1 MSVLSAQPNP
11 SYRQDVQAILN
22 VAPGVGDVA
31 GQWSYA
37 YDSGRLYVS
46 TEASNVLARTEVLAF
61 DGGAPPANS
70 RFGTGTIGVGLAA
83 VTIANNSVTA
93 NSVILITLTSALT
106 TPAAVAAT
114 ISVGTVVP
122 GTSFNV
128 LILDF
133 GGLSVNVAADVDF
146 SYLIVN

>member
-46 TEASNVLARTEVLAF
+46 TEASNVIARTEVLAF

-70 RFGTGTIGVGLAA
+70 RFGTGTVLSA
-83 VTIANNSVTA
+83 TNNIIISNATVTA
-93 NSVILITLTSALT
+93 NSVILITGTSPLQAGAPVT
-106 TPAAVAAT
+106 AAVASIT
-114 ISVGTVVP
+114 P
-122 GTSFNV
+122 GTSFKVAVYDFAGVATNV
-128 LILDF
+128 T
-133 GGLSVNVAADVDF
+133 GNF
-146 SYLIVN
+146 SFDYLIIN